1 MEIFGYSERGA
12 MNALFYGIALNKD
25 EKALNEFLHMA
36 GETETFQDFKLYSE
50 FSLSD
55 FGSPDFVITAEN
67 PADGKKIVFFIE
79 AKASA
84 RGYYDLGKQEEHHK
98 AYIDGNKKFEK
109 GHSSNLFFQLKEK
122 FLLLNSGSNKT
133 IIDRTRKLGENEIV
147 KKFYKDIKDAQDS
160 RYIAIIPEQKDDCAI
175 IQKKGHEKIVPVGFS
190 NDGVSF
196 HFDIHLLY
204 WEDIA
209 KEPSLGNYVS
219 STLTYNKDEDEKS
232 QILNNQKRKL

>member
-36 GETETFQDFKLYSE
+36 GETETFQNFKLYSE

-67 PADGKKIVFFIE
+67 LAYGKKIVFFIE

-122 FLLLNSGSNKT
+122 FLLLEYGSNKT

-147 KKFYKDIKDAQDS
+147 KKFYKDIRDAQDS
-160 RYIAIIPEQKDDCAI
+160 RYIAIIPEQREDCTI
-175 IQKKGHEKIVPVGFS
+175 IQKQGQGKFVHVHFRNKEDNF
-190 NDGVSF
+190 D
-196 HFDIHLLY
+196 FDIHLVY

-209 KEPSLGNYVS
+209 KESSLGNYVS
-219 STLTYNKDEDEKS
+219 DTLTYNKDKEEKS

>member
-36 GETETFQDFKLYSE
+36 GETETFQNFKLYSE

-67 PADGKKIVFFIE
+67 LADGKKIVFFIE

-122 FLLLNSGSNKT
+122 FLLLEYGSNKT

-147 KKFYKDIKDAQDS
+147 KKFYKDIRDEQDS
-160 RYIAIIPEQKDDCAI
+160 RYIAIIPEQREDCTI
-175 IQKKGHEKIVPVGFS
+175 IQKQGQGKFVHVHFRNTEDNF
-190 NDGVSF
+190 D
-196 HFDIHLLY
+196 FDIHLVY

-209 KEPSLGNYVS
+209 KESSLGNYVS
-219 STLTYNKDEDEKS
+219 DTLTYNKDKEEKS

>member
-36 GETETFQDFKLYSE
+36 GETETFQNFKLYSE

-67 PADGKKIVFFIE
+67 LADGKKIVFFIE

-122 FLLLNSGSNKT
+122 FLLLEYGSNKT

-147 KKFYKDIKDAQDS
+147 KKFYKDIRDEQDS
-160 RYIAIIPEQKDDCAI
+160 RYIAIIPEQREDCTI
-175 IQKKGHEKIVPVGFS
+175 IQKQGQGKFVHVHFRNKEDNF
-190 NDGVSF
+190 D
-196 HFDIHLLY
+196 FDIHLVY

-209 KEPSLGNYVS
+209 KESSLGNYVS
-219 STLTYNKDEDEKS
+219 DTLTYNKDKEEKS